1 MKTYSMYFSPIGGTR
16 KVMAIL
22 EQTLGCDEAI
32 DLSKSGTDFRKYQ
45 LQPEDLCLVGVPVF
59 GGRVPE
65 VVLNRLQQ
73 IKGNG
78 AKALLVIVY
87 GNRAYDDAML
97 ELNNELTSYGFR
109 VFAAIG
115 AIAEHSIMHPFGA
128 GRPDDKDIQELKE
141 FANQVKEALDYGKE
155 DILLSVPGNEPY
167 KERSGLPMKPRTND
181 ACILCGIC
189 AQSCPVNAIPPEIP
203 SVTQD
208 DICISCMRC
217 IKVCPHN
224 ARELDP
230 AMLSAVTEKLR
241 AACTSRKDNE
251 LHI

>member
-1 MKTYSMYFSPIGGTR
+1 MKTYSIYFSPIGGTR
-16 KVMAIL
+16 KVMDIL

-32 DLSKSGTDFRKYQ
+32 DLSKSDTDFRKYH
-45 LQPEDLCLVGVPVF
+45 LHEDDLCLVGVPSF
-59 GGRVPE
+59 GGRVPT
-65 VVLNRLQQ
+65 VALNRIKQ

-87 GNRAYDDAML
+87 GNRAYDDTMR

-115 AIAEHSIMHPFGA
+115 AIAEHSIMHQFGA
-128 GRPDDKDIQELKE
+128 GRPDDKDRQELKQ
-141 FANQVKEALDYGKE
+141 FANQVKEAFHSDKE
-155 DILLSVPGNEPY
+155 DLLLPVPENESYREYP
-167 KERSGLPMKPRTND
+167 GLPMKPRTND

-217 IKVCPHN
+217 IKVCPHD